1 MGDIEMGA
9 PDLKGLLP
17 TMIVIFGLI
26 GWGVIEFFLWIGS
39 NISLT
44 WGG

>member
-1 MGDIEMGA
+1 MGA
-9 PDLKGLLP
+9 PPLKGLL
-17 TMIVIFGLI
+17 TIIIVTFGLI

-39 NISLT
+39 NISVT